1 MRPPHPASNP
11 PQEAT
16 VTPNQSDTPSTSPG
30 TRDAALRVRPDRRF
44 IRANGRSERFLLVDI
59 VAPTVPADPNRRRPP
74 VNLSFVLDRS
84 GSMGGQNKL
93 GLAKQAV
100 VEAIHRLESED
111 RFSVVTYD
119 DQIEVAIATAT
130 ALPGDRSRAAEG
142 LRDVQARGSTNL
154 HGGWLAG
161 CEQVA
166 AGLQPDGVNRVLLL
180 TDGLA
185 NVGITDHEE
194 LTRLAAELRTR
205 GITTS
210 TFGVGT
216 DFDETLLQ
224 GMADAGGGHFYFIGD
239 VAQMRDHITSEVGET
254 LEVVAREV
262 VLELRVP
269 DSITVEALSPFRVEQ
284 RAGTAKVFLGDMVS
298 GQVISIVL
306 RVTFDFGEIGR
317 EVGVNARI
325 ADRDG
330 AFATSRPAPDPV
342 TLTWQYA
349 DTPANDAQPRDRDVD
364 RVVAR
369 LFAERAKQEAVR
381 LNREG
386 RYDEAARAVDGVRR
400 RVAAYAGSDP
410 ELRGVVEE
418 LKEERAQWV
427 APMSESLRKQVYYS
441 ASLSLRSRSSEGGSQ
456 RRS

>member
-1 MRPPHPASNP
+1 MSDP
-11 PQEAT
+11 
-16 VTPNQSDTPSTSPG
+16 VTDPKVEQLLT
-30 TRDAALRVRPDRRF
+30 VRPDRTL
-44 IRANGRSERFLLVDI
+44 IRAHARSERFLLVDV
-59 VAPTVPADPNRRRPP
+59 VAPTVAPDPSRRRPP
-74 VNLSFVLDRS
+74 VNLAFVLDRS

-100 VEAIHRLESED
+100 VEAIHRLEAED

-119 DQIEVAIATAT
+119 DQLEVVIPSAVASNTERA
-130 ALPGDRSRAAEG
+130 RAADR
-142 LRDVQARGSTNL
+142 LRTVDARGSTNL
-154 HGGWLAG
+154 HGGWLTG

-166 AGLQPDGVNRVLLL
+166 AALAADGVNRVLLL

-185 NVGITDHEE
+185 NVGIIDPHE
-194 LTRLAAELRTR
+194 LQRLAGELRDR

-216 DFDETLLQ
+216 DFDDALLQ

-262 VLELRVP
+262 VLELVVP
-269 DSITVEALSPFRVEQ
+269 DGVRIDALSPFRMEASRG
-284 RAGTAKVFLGDMVS
+284 RARVFLGDMVS
-298 GQVISIVL
+298 GQVLSIVVRL
-306 RVTFDFGEIGR
+306 TFDFGEVGR
-317 EVGVNARI
+317 EVGVALRV

-330 AFATSRPAPDPV
+330 AFAARQSVSPV
-342 TLTWQYA
+342 TVAWRYA
-349 DTPANDAQPRDRDVD
+349 DHAANDTQPRDRAVD

-369 LFAERAKQEAVR
+369 LFAERARQEAVA
-381 LNREG
+381 LNRAG
-386 RYDEAARAVDGVRR
+386 RYDEAAKVIDGVRR

-410 ELRGVVEE
+410 ELQGVVALLAEE
-418 LKEERAQWV
+418 KPAYAAAMPEMTRRRA
-427 APMSESLRKQVYYS
+427 YYA
-441 ASLSLRSRSSEGGSQ
+441 ASTNLRSRSADGKSQ